1 MSKTKRERIIEASI
15 NAQLSKNY
23 QDCQEKINEILRI
36 MVKGTKLEKDVNWA
50 LETCNQFKSLSLNKN
65 YI

>member
-15 NAQLSKNY
+15 NAQLSQNY
-23 QDCQEKINEILRI
+23 IDCQEKINEILRI

>member
-23 QDCQEKINEILRI
+23 ADCQEKINEILRI

-50 LETCNQFKSLSLNKN
+50 LETCNQFKSLSLNKD